1 MGQTLFVAE
10 PEGIRM
16 WIGTAPALQTSFHRT
31 VLLRPGGLNQQLKL
45 SHTAAVGRFFY
56 LNLSKCF
63 SKNTVSLDVLYEVKK
78 SWQDLFYMKRY
89 FGKSCI

>member
-45 SHTAAVGRFFY
+45 SHTAAVGRFFIYTCPNAY
-56 LNLSKCF
+56 LKI
-63 SKNTVSLDVLYEVKK
+63 SLDVLYEVKK
-78 SWQDLFYMKRY
+78 KLARLF
-89 FGKSCI
+89 FT

>member
-31 VLLRPGGLNQQLKL
+31 VLLCPGGLNQELKL
-45 SHTAAVGRFFY
+45 SHTAAVGRFF
-56 LNLSKCF
+56 
-63 SKNTVSLDVLYEVKK
+63 T
-78 SWQDLFYMKRY
+78 
-89 FGKSCI
+89 